1 MATMAVSFV
10 VLGLLGAR
18 LWGLIAG
25 VILLDLAMQ
34 VCHVTNQTRIYAL
47 VPEARSRLNMIYMT
61 STFSCGA
68 LGSYL
73 STYWW
78 HRSGWWGV
86 CGFSLVIS
94 GIALIGGWRMGTV
107 HRPKALPDTGL
118 AP

>member
-1 MATMAVSFV
+1 
-10 VLGLLGAR
+10 
-18 LWGLIAG
+18 LIAG

-68 LGSYL
+68 LGSYM

-86 CGFSLVIS
+86 CGFSLAIS
-94 GIALIGGWRMGTV
+94 GVALIGGWQLGRRGHETL
-107 HRPKALPDTGL
+107 PETLPDTGL
-118 AP
+118 AS